1 MALYGLVVHL
11 GQGGGLDVRIR
22 GIGGFYMTVAGI
34 LMVVGL
40 LIVAQLLVAT
50 KDPHTRRLVFL
61 GVSGVLVIGALL
73 GTYTRGSWIGFAAGL
88 VLLLRKRWA
97 LLLGALIVGF
107 LFLALGPPDARDRV
121 LSIADPSH
129 PRNVERVLIWEHG
142 LGLVKEHPWTG
153 VGLEIPAEL
162 MHREKVTESGEVI
175 RVHSHMH
182 NAYLQIAVSM
192 GLPALLVFLWM
203 ILAYLRMGGRAPRGG
218 ITNLWE
224 EGLVAAYV
232 PVVMALLVNGL
243 FEWNFGDSEVLGL
256 FYLLSGCVLGVE
268 SGQRR

>member
-1 MALYGLVVHL
+1 
-11 GQGGGLDVRIR
+11 
-22 GIGGFYMTVAGI
+22 
-34 LMVVGL
+34 VVGL

-73 GTYTRGSWIGFAAGL
+73 GTYTRGSWIGFGAGL
-88 VLLLRKRWA
+88 ILLLRKRWA
-97 LLLGALIVGF
+97 LLLGAGIVGF
-107 LFLALGPPDARDRV
+107 LLLALGPPDARDRI

-142 LGLVKEHPWTG
+142 MDLVQRYPWTG

-162 MHREKVTESGEVI
+162 MQRERTTESGAVI

-203 ILAYLRMGGRAPRGG
+203 IVAYLRMGGRAPLGG
-218 ITNLWE
+218 IHNLWE

-232 PVVMALLVNGL
+232 PMVVALLVNGF

-268 SGQRR
+268 SGRRT